1 MAEVGFKMEIIHIKA
16 IRLVPQEMINKI
28 SCDLRN
34 RFKAMPLSPVFD
46 GHTVHYR
53 FSIYKL

>member
-1 MAEVGFKMEIIHIKA
+1 MEIIHIKA
-16 IRLVPQEMINKI
+16 IRLVPQEMINKL

-34 RFKAMPLSPVFD
+34 KFKAMPLFPVFD
-46 GHTVHYR
+46 GHTIHYH